1 MHFRIKIIQEMFELF
16 YSRVT
21 QNGSERNNKKNQRI
35 QDIVTTF
42 SFKNETQKP
51 EKQLSKRG
59 RGASK
64 MTQ

>member
-1 MHFRIKIIQEMFELF
+1 MFELF

-35 QDIVTTF
+35 QDLVTTF